1 MSVRTRD
8 PLGSECFR
16 VAMPL
21 TALDLDPLQLTYEKL
36 KLSVKSRADFRIP
49 DVASHRLVLS
59 KALASGT
66 VWVGSTRVSRLDI
79 QISFND
85 RPLDA
90 EQRARILKRLR
101 DCILNAK
108 LWCQLS
114 LSCSLEIPPFGH
126 LNHSHAD
133 LSILLSQCSSPATST
148 PRSRGWISNNL
159 EVQVSPSI
167 LSVQLEKLHIAL
179 NFYSLQEQCQP
190 TSKRLSMS
198 EEGLDSMLLDAPT
211 DVAEAHIEVFEESVD
226 EFARSLPSLMTNCL
240 GLPETILPQL
250 PKDLDQNPFHS
261 SSSRNLHEV
270 KNPETAHPLPRDA
283 KNKLQAWLD
292 RHLNNPYPTK
302 KEKLWLMEESG
313 LNLRQLE
320 RWFCKSRRR
329 LMRAV
334 NDDGRKDEM
343 FLEPQS
349 SALQLPEIPIAFIRE
364 GLPPPASNWFTPHLG
379 QRRLWDQNN
388 MSISFDKATPS
399 LASEPSTQSSMLSL
413 STSSTHKRSLSSLT
427 NDATF
432 GELPLPCA
440 HLLTSTAL
448 NILIGG
454 SSCKRSLQNVTLSDT
469 FPQTSLSNL
478 APSLFRP
485 GFKMMMAHNSRFLP
499 TVSSAISLSW
509 VRNCQGPGLRRKL
522 LELSNLS
529 PPGPDYGYIA
539 QYGEQGSVERLNAVV
554 QSKVWGMMQRKL
566 SDPAICGKIKWES
579 VDPTSIV
586 DTEDPFIDEDL
597 LGSCD
602 TEKGVGVDVIVSE
615 EFIEDVY
622 IDDDDLLLFDSF
634 SDDEGLLSYFDEM
647 EKIEVEKQTNEMLFS
662 SGEYEDERDLEIEL
676 PLDGDIEDAILL

>member
-1 MSVRTRD
+1 
-8 PLGSECFR
+8 
-16 VAMPL
+16 MP
-21 TALDLDPLQLTYEKL
+21 
-36 KLSVKSRADFRIP
+36 
-49 DVASHRLVLS
+49 
-59 KALASGT
+59 
-66 VWVGSTRVSRLDI
+66 
-79 QISFND
+79 
-85 RPLDA
+85 
-90 EQRARILKRLR
+90 
-101 DCILNAK
+101 
-108 LWCQLS
+108 
-114 LSCSLEIPPFGH
+114 
-126 LNHSHAD
+126 
-133 LSILLSQCSSPATST
+133 
-148 PRSRGWISNNL
+148 
-159 EVQVSPSI
+159 PSI

-179 NFYSLQEQCQP
+179 NFYSLQEQCPP
-190 TSKRLSMS
+190 TSKRLSMC

-211 DVAEAHIEVFEESVD
+211 DVAKAHIEVFEESVD

-240 GLPETILPQL
+240 GPPETIFPQFL
-250 PKDLDQNPFHS
+250 KDLDQDPFHS
-261 SSSRNLHEV
+261 PSSRNLHEV
-270 KNPETAHPLPRDA
+270 KSPEAAHLLPRDA

-302 KEKLWLMEESG
+302 KEKLRLTEESG
-313 LNLRQLE
+313 LNLSNSCCAFPESSMLLTTSILGQLE

-334 NDDGRKDEM
+334 NDDCRKNEM

-349 SALQLPEIPIAFIRE
+349 SALQLPEIPIAFIGE
-364 GLPPPASNWFTPHLG
+364 GLPPPASNWFTPRLD

-388 MSISFDKATPS
+388 MTISFDKATPS

-432 GELPLPCA
+432 RELPLPCA

-454 SSCKRSLQNVTLSDT
+454 SSCKRSLQNVTLSDA

-478 APSLFRP
+478 APSLFRS
-485 GFKMMMAHNSRFLP
+485 GFKMLMAHNSRFLP

-529 PPGPDYGYIA
+529 PPGPDYGYSV
-539 QYGEQGSVERLNAVV
+539 QHGEQGSVERLNAVV

-586 DTEDPFIDEDL
+586 DAEDPFMDEDL

-602 TEKGVGVDVIVSE
+602 MEKGVGVDVIVSE
-615 EFIEDVY
+615 ECIEDVY
-622 IDDDDLLLFDSF
+622 IDDDDLLLFDGF

-647 EKIEVEKQTNEMLFS
+647 EKIEVEKQTNEILFS
-662 SGEYEDERDLEIEL
+662 SGEYEYEGDLEIEL